1 MRHHTVKKI
10 AKQSR
15 RREKDRDKSKQWRP
29 RYMTVFPDQFMPSLD
44 YVLTKHITHTETSL
58 LSDTHFFCYNIF
70 SKLSEYYYIE
80 FLSAS
85 NISNHIF
92 TITNIQM
99 QKYEGKKNKQ
109 TNTHAYESW

>member
-1 MRHHTVKKI
+1 
-10 AKQSR
+10 
-15 RREKDRDKSKQWRP
+15 
-29 RYMTVFPDQFMPSLD
+29 MTVFPDQFMPSLD

-99 QKYEGKKNKQ
+99 QKYEGKKINKQ
-109 TNTHAYESW
+109 THTHTNHGDELDRRREQKHILYYYTI